1 MSTWEGSKVSMIA
14 AIAALAVLS
23 VQSPVL
29 AQTSSI
35 SFARTQSSSLNAI
48 FKLVENSGP
57 DNEQDSTSHGK
68 SINPKLKMPL
78 HQVPGLCMINRDV

>member
-1 MSTWEGSKVSMIA
+1 MIA

-29 AQTSSI
+29 AQISSI
-35 SFARTQSSSLNAI
+35 SFAGTQSSRNAI
-48 FKLVENSGP
+48 FKLVENFGP
-57 DNEQDSTSHGK
+57 DNEQDSSSHCK

-78 HQVPGLCMINRDV
+78 HQVLDLCMINRDI